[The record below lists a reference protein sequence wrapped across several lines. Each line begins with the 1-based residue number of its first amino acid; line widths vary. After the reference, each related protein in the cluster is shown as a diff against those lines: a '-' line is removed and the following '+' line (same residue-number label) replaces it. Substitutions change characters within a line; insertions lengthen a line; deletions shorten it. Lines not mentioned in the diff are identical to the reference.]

1 MYKSF
6 FFFWQIKNS
15 FVSHSNFVPWYWN
28 KHKHIDQRNRIET
41 PQKNPHTYCRL
52 IHDKR
57 GKTIHWI
64 RQSLQ
69 QAVLGRLDATHERV
83 KLAHFFTPYTKINS
97 KWFKNL
103 NVKQDTVQ
111 LLEKNISETFCDINH
126 SDIFLDQ
133 SPKVKEI
140 SIKAEGN
147 KWDLIKLKSLLCKA
161 KETINKTNRKPTE

>member
-83 KLAHFFTPYTKINS
+83 KLAHFFTPYTKTNS
-97 KWFKNL
+97 KWLKKL
-103 NVKQDTVQ
+103 KCKTRHCSTPR
-111 LLEKNISETFCDINH
+111 KSIGETFCDINQLHFLRSITQGKRNINQSRRKQMGPNQTEKLIMH
-126 SDIFLDQ
+126 S
-133 SPKVKEI
+133 K
-140 SIKAEGN
+140 GN
-147 KWDLIKLKSLLCKA
+147 HQQ
-161 KETINKTNRKPTE
+161 N